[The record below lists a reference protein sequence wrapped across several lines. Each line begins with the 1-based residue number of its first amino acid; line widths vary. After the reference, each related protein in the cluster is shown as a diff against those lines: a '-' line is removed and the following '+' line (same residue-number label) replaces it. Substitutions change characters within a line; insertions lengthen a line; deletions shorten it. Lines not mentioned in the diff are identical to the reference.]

1 MPQDALPTQAI
12 AWVGAADCLTLS
24 PVLIDFKHLLL
35 ATEGAA
41 LSELSL
47 STGGGAE
54 DGAAGTAENYGLG
67 VREDGSD
74 VEATGALD
82 VHEVRVRGLHQ
93 TLELVGLGGL
103 LSRRVKEVD
112 SERRLDCGMVMKC

>member
-1 MPQDALPTQAI
+1 MRERT
-12 AWVGAADCLTLS
+12 
-24 PVLIDFKHLLL
+24 
-35 ATEGAA
+35 

-47 STGGGAE
+47 STGRGAE

-67 VREDGSD
+67 VREDGSN

-82 VHEVRVRGLHQ
+82 VHEVRVRGPISIKKCEQTEVGRKERGKREGMFDLLHQ

-103 LSRRVKEVD
+103 LSRRVEEVD
-112 SERRLDCGMVMKC
+112 SERRLQLIPS

>member
-1 MPQDALPTQAI
+1 MRERT
-12 AWVGAADCLTLS
+12 
-24 PVLIDFKHLLL
+24 
-35 ATEGAA
+35 

-47 STGGGAE
+47 STGRGAE

-82 VHEVRVRGLHQ
+82 VHEVRVRGPVKVEKCEQ
-93 TLELVGLGGL
+93 REVGRNGKKGRGWGKGGK
-103 LSRRVKEVD
+103 V
-112 SERRLDCGMVMKC
+112 